1 MSHLVLSV
9 SNWVNFGL
17 IIDFFQEL
25 NNRRKNAALVRETYD
40 ALSRLSDRELRDI
53 GVHRGEIRSIAESM
67 GSYYTDCI
75 SARNTNQNLGGWV

>member
-17 IIDFFQEL
+17 IIDFFQDL

-40 ALSRLSDRELRDI
+40 ALSRLSDRELSDI